1 MAGKKVQPP
10 QSDPMKDLVAEKK
23 KLKDDRKQLKVE
35 NKKQKKEAKAR
46 AKELSK
52 QEAQIADETESGGT
66 ASVVVVTTFIVL
78 IWIAILCL
86 LVKLDVGGFGS
97 GVLAPIFADV
107 PVINKILPSSAL
119 EDSVDET
126 EYEGYTSIKDAV
138 DQIKELEMEL
148 EAAQTAN
155 TDTEDTIASLQ
166 AEVERLQ
173 TFEDSQV
180 EFEKIKT
187 EFYEEVVYADKGP
200 GAEEYQKYYESMDP
214 TTAEYL
220 YKQVVAQLQ
229 EDQEIVDY
237 AQAYSEMKPKAAA
250 GIFEAMADNLDL
262 AARILGQMEASDRGA
277 ILGVMNA
284 DVAAKITKIM
294 EPDS

>member
-1 MAGKKVQPP
+1 MAGKKAQPP

-35 NKKQKKEAKAR
+35 NKNQKKEAKAR

-107 PVINKILPSSAL
+107 PVINKILPSSTL

-155 TDTEDTIASLQ
+155 TDTEDTMASLQ

-237 AQAYSEMKPKAAA
+237 AQAYSEMKPKEAA

-262 AARILGQMEASDRGA
+262 AARILGQMEASDRGN
-277 ILGVMNA
+277 ILGVMDA